1 MKKLL
6 TPLELRVMNILWKIE
21 RGFVKDIRDNWDEE
35 PVPAYNT
42 ISTIVRILKDKKEY
56 IGHKAFGRT
65 HEYFPVVSK
74 EAYQKN
80 FLKSAVNN
88 VFSGSL
94 TSLVSTLVDKDKVS
108 NQELEQLKS
117 LLDKFEQ

>member
-6 TPLELRVMNILWKIE
+6 TPLELKVMNILWKIE
-21 RGFVKDIRDNWDEE
+21 RGFVKDIRDNWDEK

-74 EAYQKN
+74 EEYQKN

-94 TSLVSTLVDKDKVS
+94 TSLVSTLVDKDNVS
-108 NQELEQLKS
+108 NQELEELKS
-117 LLDKFEQ
+117 LLGKFEK